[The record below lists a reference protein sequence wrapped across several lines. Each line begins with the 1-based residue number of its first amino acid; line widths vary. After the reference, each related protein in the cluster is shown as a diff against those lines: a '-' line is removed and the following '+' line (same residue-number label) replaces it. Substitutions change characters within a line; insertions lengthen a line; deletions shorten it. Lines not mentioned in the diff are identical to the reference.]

1 MKKIS
6 ATTLYSLA
14 VVIIFG
20 LGLHWLQAAEIPLN
34 QAPFVKD
41 SNTRGQ
47 YKVGPL
53 TIGSSSTGT
62 SALTVVGAAGLQVE
76 GVDCSAGVFAGSDPR
91 PCPYPN
97 FSTGS
102 TGTEFRVLGSGS
114 GVGGY
119 MQSLVTGAQPG
130 TVLTPQTS
138 LDVRGTITADPAPS
152 HLGYPQG
159 ALYPNSTTD
168 KPLCALPN
176 GDIIVCGSTTSGS
189 STGGG
194 INSGNGPIIN
204 PGTAPISGGG
214 ITPSGSSSGN

>member
-6 ATTLYSLA
+6 STTLYSIA
-14 VVIIFG
+14 VVMIFG

-47 YKVGPL
+47 YKAGPL
-53 TIGSSSTGT
+53 TVGSSNAGT

-76 GVDCSAGVFAGSDPR
+76 GVNCSAGVFAGSDPR

-97 FSTGS
+97 FTSGS

-119 MQSLVTGAQPG
+119 MHSLVTGAQPG
-130 TVLTPQTS
+130 TTITPQTS
-138 LDVRGTITADPAPS
+138 LDVRGTITADPAS
-152 HLGYPQG
+152 SYLGYPQG
-159 ALYPNSTTD
+159 ALYPNSVTD

-189 STGGG
+189 STGGTIHSG
-194 INSGNGPIIN
+194 GTPVINT
-204 PGTAPISGGG
+204 GTAPISGGG

>member
-1 MKKIS
+1 MKKVS
-6 ATTLYSLA
+6 TTTLTSL
-14 VVIIFG
+14 VLVIFFG
-20 LGLHWLQAAEIPLN
+20 MGMHWLQASEIPLN

-41 SNTRGQ
+41 SNIRGQ

-53 TIGSSSTGT
+53 TIGSSSAG
-62 SALTVVGAAGLQVE
+62 SSSLTVVGSDGLQVT

-97 FSTGS
+97 FTSGS

-119 MQSLVTGAQPG
+119 MQSLVTGAAPG
-130 TVLTPQTS
+130 TALTPQTS
-138 LDVRGTITADPAPS
+138 LDVRGTITSDPATS
-152 HLGYPQG
+152 YLGYPQG

-189 STGGG
+189 STGGT

-204 PGTAPISGGG
+204 PGTAPITGGG
-214 ITPSGSSSGN
+214 INPPGSSSGN